1 MSAGRRTVLVTGA
14 STGIGHA
21 TAKHL
26 GASGFDVRAGVR
38 KPADAERLEREPGVT
53 PVTIDVTD
61 TDSIAAAAA
70 TLPDELYGLVNN
82 AGVAV
87 NAPVEYVP
95 LDELRRQ
102 LEVNL
107 VGQVAVTQAVLGR
120 VRAAQGRVLFVTSVG
135 GRIALPLFA
144 PYAASKFGLEAVADA
159 MRRETRDQGIEVIV
173 IQPGG
178 TATPIWDRGAATADA
193 MRAEMPP
200 EAGQR
205 YGRMMEILQEE
216 AVKAAKG
223 KAGAV
228 PPEYVAKKIGRALTA
243 EKPKIRYPSRDARV
257 AIGLQRL
264 LGDRAFDWIVA
275 RPVLSYG

>member
-1 MSAGRRTVLVTGA
+1 MEPAGQTVLVTGA

-38 KPADAERLEREPGVT
+38 KPEDAERLAREPGVT

-61 TDSIAAAAA
+61 EDSIAAAAEA
-70 TLPDELYGLVNN
+70 LPDQLYGLVNN
-82 AGVAV
+82 AGIAV

-120 VRAAQGRVLFVTSVG
+120 VRAAKGRVLFVTSVG
-135 GRIALPLFA
+135 GKVALPLFA
-144 PYAASKFGLEAVADA
+144 PYAASKFGLEAVADS
-159 MRRETRDQGIEVIV
+159 MRRETREQDIDVIV
-173 IQPGG
+173 IEPGG

-193 MRAEMPP
+193 MRAGMPP
-200 EAGQR
+200 EAEQR
-205 YGRMMEILQEE
+205 YGRIMTILQKE
-216 AVKAAKG
+216 AAKAAKG
-223 KAGAV
+223 KGGAV
-228 PPEYVAKKIGRALTA
+228 PPEYVAKKIGRALTDDR
-243 EKPKIRYPSRDARV
+243 PKLRYPSRDARV
-257 AIGLQRL
+257 VIGLQRL
-264 LGDRAFDWIVA
+264 LGDRALDWIFA
-275 RPVLSYG
+275 RRF